1 MKNMSK
7 AFVLAAGF
15 LANNAQAEV
24 NFNGFAS
31 IVGGVT
37 TSSDEALYGYDDNF
51 DFSKDSLLALQASGD
66 LGEGLTITA
75 QVLSRGENDWN
86 TEFEWAYIAYEP
98 TDNLRLLAGK
108 QRAPF
113 YMYSDFLDVSYA
125 YPWITPPKDLYAVPF
140 DTFDGLSVIYTSDI
154 AGFDTTLHVIYG
166 GNNSDMTLAGIN
178 VNADMNNLFGLAYTV
193 TRDWLTLRAGYFET
207 EINVNYSEI
216 EGLGQL
222 WETAGYTDINNEL
235 LLSEDNGNFLEL
247 GFQIDYNN
255 LLIIGEFTQLETDTV
270 LADDDAY
277 YIMAGYRFDNV
288 LAHVTYGAKDGGTDR
303 LTDDVIQDTPIPGAA
318 PMTTTHLTGLTNGLT
333 DSESSDIKYVTL
345 GLRWDFHDSAALKFE
360 YTNYTDDL
368 DGAKD
373 AGLFR
378 TALVTVF

>member
-1 MKNMSK
+1 MKNKMRNIPQTL
-7 AFVLAAGF
+7 ALAAG
-15 LANNAQAEV
+15 LLVPNVQAEIV
-24 NFNGFAS
+24 FNGFAS

-51 DFSKDSLLALQASGD
+51 DFSKDSLLALQASSD

-125 YPWITPPKDLYAVPF
+125 YPWITPPEDLYAVPF

-154 AGFDTTLHVIYG
+154 AGFDTTLHLIYG
-166 GNNSDMTLAGIN
+166 GNNSDMILAGIN
-178 VNADMNNLFGLAYTV
+178 VNADMNDLFGLAFTF

-207 EINVNYSEI
+207 EVNVVSSDLES
-216 EGLGQL
+216 LGQL
-222 WETAGYTDINNEL
+222 WETAGYTNINNEL

-255 LLIIGEFTQLETDTV
+255 LLIIGEFTQLETDTI

-277 YIMAGYRFDNV
+277 YIMAGYRFDNMLV
-288 LAHVTYGAKDGGTDR
+288 HVTYGAKDGGTDR
-303 LTDDVIQDTPIPGAA
+303 LTDNVP
-318 PMTTTHLTGLTNGLT
+318 TGSPELDGLINGTNGLT

>member
-15 LANNAQAEV
+15 LAHNAQAEV

-51 DFSKDSLLALQASGD
+51 DFSKDSLLALQASSD

-113 YMYSDFLDVSYA
+113 YMFSDFLDVSYA
-125 YPWITPPKDLYAVPF
+125 YPWITPPEDLYAVPF
-140 DTFDGLSVIYTSDI
+140 DTFDGLSVIYTSDM

-166 GNNSDMTLAGIN
+166 GNNSDMIFAGRS
-178 VNADMNNLFGLAYTV
+178 VNADINDLFGLTFTV
-193 TRDWLTLRAGYFET
+193 TRDWLTLRAAYFDT
-207 EINVNYSEI
+207 EINAKSAEL

-222 WETAGYTDINNEL
+222 WVDAGYTDINNEL
-235 LLSEDNGNFLEL
+235 LISEDKGTFLEL

-255 LLIIGEFTQLETDTV
+255 LLIVGEFTQLETDTV

-277 YIMAGYRFDNV
+277 YIMAGYRFDNMLV
-288 LAHVTYGAKDGGTDR
+288 HVTYGAKDGSTDR
-303 LTDDVIQDTPIPGAA
+303 LTDDVPAGA
-318 PMTTTHLTGLTNGLT
+318 LDGLISMTNGAT
-333 DSESSDIKYVTL
+333 DAESSDIKYVTL

-368 DGAKD
+368 NGDQD